1 MKGRI
6 ERIEEKH
13 ARNGQTYL
21 LLSIDGQN
29 YSLWD
34 GKAFDGVREG
44 DLVEYKWKQSG
55 DYRNITDIAPVAEPS
70 GNGQPVREVQIL
82 KMSCLKSASTIL
94 GNLDCEPDERVT
106 LTIGAARRFEKYVTG
121 EEEDE

>member
-6 ERIEEKH
+6 EGIEEKH
-13 ARNGQTYL
+13 TKNGRTYL

-34 GKAFDGVREG
+34 GKLFEGLREG

-55 DYRNITDIAPVAEPS
+55 DYRNITEIEPAKEPS
-70 GNGQPVREVQIL
+70 GNGQRIREVQIL
-82 KMSCLKSASTIL
+82 KMSCLKSASAIL
-94 GNLDCEPDERVT
+94 ANLGCEPEERVS
-106 LTIGAARRFEKYVTG
+106 LTIEAARRFEKYVTG
-121 EEEDE
+121 DGEEN